1 MGNEQT
7 GPNTFSFLKPLPCP
21 GCDRCKPAKHD
32 DGAATMLV
40 PCEIQSVSTGGL
52 GGPMFV
58 PMPASKHD
66 DAAFR
71 EKVKRLCDWCND
83 AIDWVELDATRHI
96 NTDKGRDLAR
106 EVLAMM
112 DKP

>member
-1 MGNEQT
+1 MPPDGVYE
-7 GPNTFSFLKPLPCP
+7 GSRDKCP
-21 GCDRCKPAKHD
+21 GCPACKPA
-32 DGAATMLV
+32 
-40 PCEIQSVSTGGL
+40 
-52 GGPMFV
+52 
-58 PMPASKHD
+58 KHD